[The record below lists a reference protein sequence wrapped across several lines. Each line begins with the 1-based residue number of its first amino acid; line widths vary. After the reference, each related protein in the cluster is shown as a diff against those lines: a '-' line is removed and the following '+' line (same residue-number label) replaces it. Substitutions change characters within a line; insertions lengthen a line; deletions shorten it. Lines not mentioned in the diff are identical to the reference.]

1 MYVKYTYLD
10 LFVVC
15 ISKIVNIQ
23 SAEVDLGGVQGL
35 DPPPFIPNKYKT
47 TGYPEIN
54 YKLFMLCIIVTQYRI
69 V

>member
-23 SAEVDLGGVQGL
+23 SAEVDFGGGVQGL
-35 DPPPFIPNKYKT
+35 DPPLLFQTSI
-47 TGYPEIN
+47 
-54 YKLFMLCIIVTQYRI
+54 KLQDIQR
-69 V
+69 